1 MKLPPNRVVAISTAL
16 IALLL
21 GLLPVLAEMDWT
33 STAGII
39 AGIVGLLTIAYKWLE
54 GWQKW
59 EALQVVASTPADD
72 PSFPVLEDEA
82 QSAEVV
88 VG

>member
-1 MKLPPNRVVAISTAL
+1 MKLPPNRIVAIATAL
-16 IALLL
+16 ITLLL
-21 GLLPVLAEMDWT
+21 GLLPVIADMDWK

-39 AGIVGLLTIAYKWLE
+39 AGLVALLAVSLQWLN

-59 EALQVVASTPADD
+59 EALQVIASTPADD